1 MHRKRSTVSH
11 CDTSVS
17 MKRSRKFP
25 VVAVG
30 GTFDLVH
37 KGHRKLLD
45 TAFQLGE
52 TVMIGVTSDRFVKK
66 LHKPHK
72 VDSYEIREKELKK
85 LLNRRSWL
93 GRSTIVSIENPYG
106 PTTKEKNIDALV
118 VSQRTKP
125 TAELINRLRH
135 RKGLRPLHIVPITL
149 VQAEDSRPI
158 STTRIRRGRIDREG
172 HILFKP
178 FKPKVTSKLKS

>member
-1 MHRKRSTVSH
+1 
-11 CDTSVS
+11 
-17 MKRSRKFP
+17 

-45 TAFQLGE
+45 TAFEIGE
-52 TVMIGVTSDRFVKK
+52 MVMIGVTSDRFVKK

-72 VDSYEIREKELKK
+72 VDNYEVREKELKK
-85 LLNRRSWL
+85 LLRRRNWL
-93 GRSTIVSIENPYG
+93 GRSNIVRLEDPYG
-106 PTTKEKNIDALV
+106 PTIKEDNIDALV

-125 TAELINRLRH
+125 TAQLINRLRR
-135 RKGLRPLHIVPITL
+135 RKGLKPLHIVLITL
-149 VQAEDSRPI
+149 VQAQDSRPI

-172 HILFKP
+172 RVLFAP
-178 FKPKVTSKLKS
+178 S

>member
-1 MHRKRSTVSH
+1 MHRAKLPVSH
-11 CDTSVS
+11 RDASVS
-17 MKRSRKFP
+17 MKRLRKFQ

-45 TAFQLGE
+45 TAFEIGE
-52 TVMIGVTSDRFVKK
+52 TVMIGVTSDRFAKK

-85 LLNRRSWL
+85 LLRRKNRL
-93 GRSTIVSIENPYG
+93 GRSIIVGLEDPYG
-106 PTTKEKNIDALV
+106 PTTKDNNIDALV

-125 TAELINRLRH
+125 TAQLINRLRR

-149 VQAEDSRPI
+149 VHAQDSRPI

-172 HILFKP
+172 RILP
-178 FKPKVTSKLKS
+178 RPS

>member
-1 MHRKRSTVSH
+1 MHRKRSSVSH
-11 CDTSVS
+11 CNTSVS
-17 MKRSRKFP
+17 EKIPRKFR
-25 VVAVG
+25 VVAIG

-45 TAFQLGE
+45 TAFEIGA

-85 LLNRRSWL
+85 LLKRRNWL
-93 GRSTIVSIENPYG
+93 SRSIIVSLEDPYG
-106 PTTKEKNIDALV
+106 PTTKENNIDALV
-118 VSQRTKP
+118 VSQRTEP
-125 TAELINRLRH
+125 TAERINRLRR
-135 RKGLRPLHIVPITL
+135 RKGLKPLNIVPITL

-172 HILFKP
+172 RILFTP
-178 FKPKVTSKLKS
+178 S

>member
-1 MHRKRSTVSH
+1 MHRKRSLVSH
-11 CDTSVS
+11 CDASVS
-17 MKRSRKFP
+17 MKRPREFR

-72 VDSYEIREKELKK
+72 VDSYEVREKELKK
-85 LLNRRSWL
+85 LLKRRNWL
-93 GRSTIVSIENPYG
+93 GRSTIVSIEDPYG
-106 PTTKEKNIDALV
+106 PTTKEDDIDALV
-118 VSQRTKP
+118 VSQRTEP
-125 TAELINRLRH
+125 TAELINRLRR

-172 HILFKP
+172 RILVRP
-178 FKPKVTSKLKS
+178 S

>member
-1 MHRKRSTVSH
+1 
-11 CDTSVS
+11 
-17 MKRSRKFP
+17 

-45 TAFQLGE
+45 TAFEIGE
-52 TVMIGVTSDRFVKK
+52 MVMIGVTSDQFVKK

-72 VDSYEIREKELKK
+72 VDNYEVREKELKK
-85 LLNRRSWL
+85 LLRRRNWL
-93 GRSTIVSIENPYG
+93 GRSNIVRLEDPYG
-106 PTTKEKNIDALV
+106 PTIEEDNIDALV

-125 TAELINRLRH
+125 TAQLINRLRR

-149 VQAEDSRPI
+149 VQAQDSRPI

-172 HILFKP
+172 RVLFTP
-178 FKPKVTSKLKS
+178 S

>member
-1 MHRKRSTVSH
+1 MRRTKSLGSYRN
-11 CDTSVS
+11 TSFS
-17 MKRSRKFP
+17 IGRHGKFP

-45 TAFQLGE
+45 TAFEVGE

-85 LLNRRSWL
+85 LLKRRNWL
-93 GRSTIVSIENPYG
+93 DRSVIVSLEDPYG
-106 PTTKEKNIDALV
+106 PTTKENNIDALI
-118 VSQRTKP
+118 VSQRTEP
-125 TAELINRLRH
+125 TAELINRLR
-135 RKGLRPLHIVPITL
+135 RQKGLRPLNIVSITL
-149 VQAEDSRPI
+149 VRAEDSRPI

-172 HILFKP
+172 RILFKP
-178 FKPKVTSKLKS
+178 S

>member
-1 MHRKRSTVSH
+1 
-11 CDTSVS
+11 
-17 MKRSRKFP
+17 MKRPRKFR

-37 KGHRKLLD
+37 KGHRKLLN
-45 TAFQLGE
+45 TAFEIGE

-85 LLNRRSWL
+85 LLRRRNRL
-93 GRSTIVSIENPYG
+93 GRSIIVRLEDPYG
-106 PTTKEKNIDALV
+106 PTTKENNIDALV

-125 TAELINRLRH
+125 TAQLINRLRR
-135 RKGLRPLHIVPITL
+135 RKGLEPLHIVPITL
-149 VQAEDSRPI
+149 VHAQDSRPI

-172 HILFKP
+172 RILFR
-178 FKPKVTSKLKS
+178 LG